1 MTTTIWFE
9 DKFGEQRTAGLNL
22 RTSEIEGEL
31 YELLALKDDIVDDPS
46 NLGQLEGLL
55 NVDSREGYAIYP
67 VKNDYNQYV
76 YFDFPNRLVLCLARG
91 LWG

>member
-31 YELLALKDDIVDDPS
+31 YELLALKES